1 MTIDAMWSECAAQ
14 ERWSIWKR
22 CSLWGSGLASSP
34 GRRLPPDNR
43 WWGRWP
49 LPGGHIMRYHDGE
62 PIHVGDVVTI
72 DVRHEGLV
80 VACIEDG
87 IFLHPH
93 TKEQWTH
100 LHDGV
105 LIDTG
110 LRGLIHYPDQD
121 ALEDD
126 QV

>member
-1 MTIDAMWSECAAQ
+1 
-14 ERWSIWKR
+14 
-22 CSLWGSGLASSP
+22 
-34 GRRLPPDNR
+34 
-43 WWGRWP
+43 
-49 LPGGHIMRYHDGE
+49 MRYHDGQ

-93 TKEQWTH
+93 TNEQWTH
-100 LHDGV
+100 LHEGV
-105 LIDTG
+105 LIDTSFAG
-110 LRGLIHYPDQD
+110 LVHYRDQA

-126 QV
+126 HVEFLRRRHDL

>member
-1 MTIDAMWSECAAQ
+1 
-14 ERWSIWKR
+14 
-22 CSLWGSGLASSP
+22 
-34 GRRLPPDNR
+34 
-43 WWGRWP
+43 
-49 LPGGHIMRYHDGE
+49 MRYHDGE

-126 QV
+126 QVKLLRRRQDL